1 MPLRLRRGTDAERLT
16 ITPAEGEPIYVT
28 DTKSLYV
35 GDGSTQGGTLI
46 TSAGGAVSLD
56 NLTDVDLT
64 TSPTNGQVLKWN
76 GSAFVPADDVDTTLT
91 ITSVSVGDLSDVDL
105 TTPPTTGQV
114 LKWDGNTFV
123 PADDS
128 AGSGSGASSLSDLLD
143 VDLTTPPTVG
153 QVLKW
158 NGSAFV
164 FDFITETLQVNVQGS
179 IFDSTGNIFIDNTLK
194 NIISN
199 QLSADKVFA
208 SEIFGTLDGDVL
220 GIDSSILLNSSTRTL
235 IGDVEGDVTGNLFA
249 NDLTT
254 IIDSTNKSVAADL
267 FVGDNLRSPAG
278 NDLVLAT
285 NNSSLVIDNQA
296 QRIIAINSSFQGD
309 LIGDVIGDVQGS
321 VFGTLEGDMKGSV
334 FSDNST
340 LLVDGINGALLGTVI
355 GTINTAEPAQVD
367 ARNRPDPAI
376 TLITNGGEGGIELYS
391 EYYAARQTGANL
403 KLYSHNGTYESRT
416 PITSGEILGQL
427 DLGGHLVGPGQS
439 LDVAPISI
447 RGVLVTESDG
457 ISTFPLSKLE
467 LLVLNSPNPTTAAR
481 ATLDHLGTFSSPAIK
496 PGTYA
501 DATARDAAITSPEA
515 GMMIF
520 VTDGD
525 GVGNPKFQGN
535 LDGTTSGWV
544 NLN

>member
-1 MPLRLRRGTDAERLT
+1 MHLRLRRGTDAERLT